1 MAHVNMHVTPPL
13 LIIMICTIL
22 IFCNRYALISKCWR
36 RDADDRPCFKAIV
49 EEIGEA
55 AGK

>member
-1 MAHVNMHVTPPL
+1 
-13 LIIMICTIL
+13 MICTIL
-22 IFCNRYALISKCWR
+22 IFVIGMHALISKCWR
-36 RDADDRPCFKAIV
+36 RDADGRPCFKAIV